1 MLLHCEKCHNV
12 LGETILSG
20 GRPCVR
26 IRLAVRGRK
35 RRTIIAE
42 GIQAVTCEECGH
54 EGLPLPKLVEGTA
67 KLEGTA
73 K

>member
-1 MLLHCEKCHNV
+1 MLLHCEKCHNI

-20 GRPCVR
+20 GKPCIR

-42 GIQAVTCEECGH
+42 GVCRVTCEECGH
-54 EGLPLPKLVEGTA
+54 EGLPLPKLIAEDCLIEGR
-67 KLEGTA
+67 L
-73 K
+73 